1 MDVVVRLEEDLSQS
15 RLSQRIVLQVELV
28 EAMEGILMCVHIK
41 RVDREIVRSEMQG
54 LEHLRQRQLFPVTED
69 DDILLGSSMSNSLDA
84 SIHHEHQDCV
94 SFWT

>member
-54 LEHLRQRQLFPVTED
+54 LEHLR
-69 DDILLGSSMSNSLDA
+69 
-84 SIHHEHQDCV
+84 
-94 SFWT
+94 